1 MCIYRLRDTKT
12 RIALAKNDFWKHNE
26 LKGQRRGF
34 QIVNVFSV
42 LKYGSDSWSP
52 HLNKYLAKCS
62 PRDLPDTWHL
72 LPRGVGVNGAVGC
85 GC

>member
-42 LKYGSDSWSP
+42 LKMEVTVLVP
-52 HLNKYLAKCS
+52 I
-62 PRDLPDTWHL
+62 
-72 LPRGVGVNGAVGC
+72 
-85 GC
+85 